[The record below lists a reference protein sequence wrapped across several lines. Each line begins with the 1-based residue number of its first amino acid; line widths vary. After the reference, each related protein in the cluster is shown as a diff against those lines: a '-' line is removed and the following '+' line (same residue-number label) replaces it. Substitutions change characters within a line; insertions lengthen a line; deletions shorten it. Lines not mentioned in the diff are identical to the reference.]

1 MLGLNPESSTVPYN
15 GMDVKICVASGLGNA
30 RKVMNWVKSGE
41 KEYHLIEVMACPGGC
56 VMGGGQP
63 TRLDHKPVVNERDEG
78 IYRTDRKMVLKKSSE
93 NPLMDFFYQN
103 EIFKHKYHDLL
114 HNHE

>member
-1 MLGLNPESSTVPYN
+1 MPYN
-15 GMDVKICVASGLGNA
+15 GMDVKICVASGLANA
-30 RKVMNWVKSGE
+30 RKVMDAVKSGE

-63 TRLDHKPVVNERDEG
+63 TRLDHKSVVNERDEG
-78 IYRTDRKMVLKKSSE
+78 IYRTDRKMVLKKSHE

-103 EIFKHKYHDLL
+103 EIFKHKIHDLL